1 MTDQELDALMKRVLI
16 DSIRLDLD
24 EVTKNDTIQFTPS
37 ARHQRQMSS
46 MLEDPLKWLRKKS
59 RPIWKA
65 VVQKVAMILLVIS
78 IGFGAVMVTSPTA
91 RAAFVRWI
99 TEWYETHV
107 TYRYTGEGVSGTMP
121 QYEIT
126 ELPEGYYEFERKETS
141 NYTQVIYQNADN
153 DKRIRLNYIYMQ
165 QGSATDF
172 YVEDLEIV
180 SITVRGM
187 DGGLY
192 LSKNL
197 ATGDNTVTWIDEDAN
212 LQFTV
217 DAPFEQEKILRI
229 AESVIEKNTED
240 KFFKN

>member
-24 EVTKNDTIQFTPS
+24 KTAKDDMIQFTPS
-37 ARHQRQMSS
+37 ARHQRQMRS
-46 MLEDPLKWLRKKS
+46 MLNDPLKWSRKKG
-59 RPIWKA
+59 RPIWKTA
-65 VVQKVAMILLVIS
+65 LQRVAMILLAVS
-78 IGFGAVMVTSPTA
+78 IGFGAIMVASPTA

-153 DKRIRLNYIYMQ
+153 DKRIRLSYIYMQ

-172 YVEDLEIV
+172 YVKDLEVV
-180 SITVRGM
+180 SIMVKGM
-187 DGGLY
+187 VGGLY
-192 LSKNL
+192 LSEDL
-197 ATGDNTVTWIDEDAN
+197 ETGDNTVTWIDEDAK
-212 LQFTV
+212 LQFVV
-217 DAPFEQEKILRI
+217 DAPFEQEVVLRI
-229 AESVIEKNTED
+229 AESVFEKNA
-240 KFFKN
+240 

>member
-46 MLEDPLKWLRKKS
+46 MLEDPLKWSRKKS

-99 TEWYETHV
+99 TEWYETHI
-107 TYRYTGEGVSGTMP
+107 TYRYTGESISGTMP
-121 QYEIT
+121 RYEIT
-126 ELPEGYYEFERKETS
+126 ELPEGYHEIKREETP
-141 NYTQVIYQNADN
+141 NYTQIVYQDAN
-153 DKRIRLNYIYMQ
+153 DGLQISLSYVYMQ
-165 QGSATDF
+165 QGIAIDF
-172 YVEDLEIV
+172 IIENSEMLP
-180 SITVRGM
+180 ITVNGKV
-187 DGGLY
+187 GEVY

-197 ATGDNTVTWIDEDAN
+197 DEMDSTITWIDTESS
-212 LQFTV
+212 LQFIV
-217 DAPFEQEKILRI
+217 DAKLGKEDSLKI
-229 AESVIEKNTED
+229 AESVSREGTRK
-240 KFFKN
+240 

>member
-24 EVTKNDTIQFTPS
+24 EATKNDTIQFTPS

-46 MLEDPLKWLRKKS
+46 MLEDPLKWSRKKS

-107 TYRYTGEGVSGTMP
+107 TYRYTGESISGTMSR
-121 QYEIT
+121 YEIT
-126 ELPEGYYEFERKETS
+126 ELPEGYHEIKREETP
-141 NYTQVIYQNADN
+141 NYTHIVYQNVN
-153 DKRIRLNYIYMQ
+153 DGHQISLSYIYMQ
-165 QGSATDF
+165 QGSAADF
-172 YVEDLEIV
+172 ITEQLEILP
-180 SITVRGM
+180 ITINGM
-187 DGGLY
+187 VGELH
-192 LSKNL
+192 LSNDL
-197 ATGDNTVTWIDEDAN
+197 DVVDNTVTWVDGGSS
-212 LQFTV
+212 LQFV
-217 DAPFEQEKILRI
+217 LDAPLEKTDILYL
-229 AESVIEKNTED
+229 AESVSKER
-240 KFFKN
+240 FGS